1 MSKGLNLLPTN
12 RNDRG
17 FALLVVLWTLAL
29 LSFVVMQMVVAARSE
44 GQIASNL
51 RANMAQEFI
60 ADGAVYAAAFH
71 LLNSAGQHWSAD
83 GSTHNIAVPGG
94 AASVRIT
101 DESNKVNLNT
111 ASPDLL
117 RAVLLGVG
125 ADSST
130 ASDLAQAI
138 VEWRDTQGP
147 QASAMKAAQYRAA
160 GLDHAP
166 PEEPFRSLGELSLVL
181 GMTPGLVTRIMPH
194 LTLYSSYGPD
204 QSSTDPVARDAIML
218 LRKEGGVL
226 PFIGGAA
233 QEKVVQI
240 VASAIGVNGARF
252 TRRAILRID
261 PRSEDQPYAVLVWR
275 S

>member
-1 MSKGLNLLPTN
+1 MSKGLNRPLIN

-71 LLNSAGQHWSAD
+71 LLNSTGQHWNAD

-117 RAVLLGVG
+117 RAALLGVG

-138 VEWRDTQGP
+138 VEWRDTRGP

-160 GLDHAP
+160 GLDYAP

-181 GMTPGLVTRIMPH
+181 GMTPSLVTRIMPH

-204 QSSTDPVARDAIML
+204 QTSTDPVARDAIML

-226 PFIGGAA
+226 PFIGGAS

-240 VASAIGVNGARF
+240 VASAIGANGARF

-261 PRSEDQPYAVLVWR
+261 SRSKDQPYAVLVWR